1 MASIEI
7 LGGSFPAKKYFFL
20 NSALIIPHEAG
31 EFCKEEIHET
41 NIESVE
47 VMDEQNK
54 SSILKK
60 AGAGVVGGV
69 LLGGVGLAA
78 GLLAAGSGKEVVFLC
93 TLKDGRHFLAKA
105 NGKIY
110 QHFMTA
116 AFRNKSENREVIPPK
131 LVKRPPKWVDSVIKI
146 VFCLI
151 LVFLLAKCF
160 F

>member
-7 LGGSFPAKKYFFL
+7 LGGSFPAKKYSFM
-20 NSALIIPHEAG
+20 NNMLIIPHLDG
-31 EFCKEEIHET
+31 EFSREEIHET

-54 SSILKK
+54 NSILKK

-93 TLKDGRHFLAKA
+93 TLKDGRHFLAKT

-131 LVKRPPKWVDSVIKI
+131 LVKRPPKWVENMIVIA
-146 VFCLI
+146 VFLI
-151 LVFLLAKCF
+151 PVLLLAKCF